1 MRLCNDQVMR
11 FLLENHPHTFSANQ
25 IARKTK
31 LSFTT
36 VRGTLNLARERGMVD
51 RELDIGLNG
60 QTIYLWYY
68 CGAAV
73 EESSQ

>member
-1 MRLCNDQVMR
+1 MKLCNAQVMR
-11 FLLENHPHTFSANQ
+11 FLLENHPRTFSANQ
-25 IARKTK
+25 IVRKTK

-36 VRGTLNLARERGMVD
+36 VRNTLNLARERGMVD

-68 CGAAV
+68 CGAATM
-73 EESSQ
+73 EPAE